1 MASAY
6 IFAHHLG
13 RFSKKT
19 RTAFAS
25 FSGGVAAAYVFLF
38 ILPKLASQQ
47 AILETYTFEWPLTD
61 YLYHHAYIAALAG
74 FTTYYLTGMF
84 TFINR
89 SNDAFDFKAKLG
101 ILMLVLYAATLG
113 ELASLQEQQSGFL
126 SLLLT
131 FALAIHLFG
140 LNYLLSDHLGNMW
153 KWLRWLLVASLFAGW
168 LVGDLFSA
176 SLGISALLSAWI
188 AGSIIIHV
196 VMIELPETR
205 SPFSFVA
212 GIFVFA
218 LLLKMYLKMGGIDG
232 GI

>member
-1 MASAY
+1 
-6 IFAHHLG
+6 
-13 RFSKKT
+13 
-19 RTAFAS
+19 
-25 FSGGVAAAYVFLF
+25 
-38 ILPKLASQQ
+38 
-47 AILETYTFEWPLTD
+47 
-61 YLYHHAYIAALAG
+61 
-74 FTTYYLTGMF
+74 
-84 TFINR
+84 
-89 SNDAFDFKAKLG
+89 
-101 ILMLVLYAATLG
+101 
-113 ELASLQEQQSGFL
+113 
-126 SLLLT
+126 
-131 FALAIHLFG
+131 
-140 LNYLLSDHLGNMW
+140 MW

-212 GIFVFA
+212 GILVFA